1 MKERLALATLAL
13 ILVTACNG
21 DSETTAPGATASFA
35 GTWYLASINGFPL
48 PFQVQMDSGKFT
60 ISDDVL
66 TIAEIVSWGE
76 TATGSAIVGGGGV
89 QTQVRSKGGTWTR
102 DGATVTFRATSGA
115 TAYRGTFTGTRLE
128 LTEPVTGFPFVFVHA
143 IPSQ

>member
-13 ILVTACNG
+13 LAACG
-21 DSETTAPGATASFA
+21 SAPPSTDPGATASFA

-48 PFQVQMDSGKFT
+48 PFDVQTDSGKFN
-60 ISDDVL
+60 IRDDVL
-66 TIAEIVSWGE
+66 TIADSGSWGE
-76 TATGSAIVGGGGV
+76 TASGYAIVGGGAL
-89 QTQVRSKGGTWTR
+89 QTRVRSKVGTWTR
-102 DGATVTFRATSGA
+102 GGAMVTLRNGSGTAVYQGTVTS
-115 TAYRGTFTGTRLE
+115 TRLE